1 MYGKNLNL
9 HYMSKYWQ
17 RNDTTWKQL
26 KPVNMVIETS
36 LNKPIVINNCDLTM
50 SNIISYQL
58 YNGITDATMQVDVKY
73 NVIS

>member
-1 MYGKNLNL
+1 MA
-9 HYMSKYWQ
+9 
-17 RNDTTWKQL
+17 
-26 KPVNMVIETS
+26 IETS
-36 LNKPIVINNCDLTM
+36 LNNPIVKNNCDLRM

>member
-1 MYGKNLNL
+1 MILHGNNLNQ
-9 HYMSKYWQ
+9 S
-17 RNDTTWKQL
+17 TWLL
-26 KPVNMVIETS
+26 KRVLS
-36 LNKPIVINNCDLTM
+36 LNNPIVKNNCDLTM

>member
-1 MYGKNLNL
+1 MA
-9 HYMSKYWQ
+9 
-17 RNDTTWKQL
+17 
-26 KPVNMVIETS
+26 IETS
-36 LNKPIVINNCDLTM
+36 LNNPIVKNNCDLTM